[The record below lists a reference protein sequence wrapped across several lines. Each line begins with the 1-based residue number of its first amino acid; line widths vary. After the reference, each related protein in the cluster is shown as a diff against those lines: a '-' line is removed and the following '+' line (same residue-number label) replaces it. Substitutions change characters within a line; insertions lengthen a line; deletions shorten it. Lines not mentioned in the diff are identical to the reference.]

1 MKAVILVGGKG
12 TRLLPLTSNTPKA
25 MVPVLN
31 TPFLKHVI
39 RYLHRHQLREIVLA
53 EGHLSQP
60 MESYLGDGSQLK
72 VKLHYSLE
80 DTPLGT
86 AGAVKN
92 SERYLDHTFVVL
104 NGDVFTD
111 QDITAMV
118 KFHQEKKAIATI
130 ALTPVEDP
138 TSYGL
143 IETRPDGRVTRFLEK
158 PKQSEVTTNTINA
171 GAYILEPE
179 VIAQIPAHANVSF
192 EHEVFPQLLTQG
204 KPVYGYSS
212 PAYWMDMG
220 TPERYF
226 QLHNDLL
233 GGKCRGYD
241 LAANQEIAAGNSS
254 SIHPTVEINGK
265 VVIGANCSI
274 GPRVKLNGPVV
285 IGSGCIIEEDA
296 VIERSIIWDEVRVEQ
311 RARVQNSIVASS
323 CHLGIDC
330 SIEESILGDN
340 VTILSK
346 SKLAA
351 GSKIWPGS
359 TVTTVKARS

>member
-39 RYLHRHQLREIVLA
+39 RYLQRHHIKDIVLA
-53 EGHLSQP
+53 QGHLAQS
-60 MESYLGDGSQLK
+60 MESYLGDGSQLE
-72 VKLHYSLE
+72 VKLYYSFE

-92 SERYLDHTFVVL
+92 SERYLDHTFLVL

-118 KFHQEKKAIATI
+118 KFHYERRAIATI

-158 PKQSEVTTNTINA
+158 PKLSEVTTNTINA
-171 GAYILEPE
+171 GAYIVEPE
-179 VIAQIPAHANVSF
+179 VIAQIQAHVNISF
-192 EHEVFPQLLTQG
+192 EHEVFLQLLAHG

-226 QLHNDLL
+226 QLHYDLL
-233 GGKCRGYD
+233 SGKCRGYD
-241 LAANQEIAAGNSS
+241 LVPNDDIVTGNNSS
-254 SIHPTVEINGK
+254 VHHTIQAKGQ

-285 IGSGCIIEEDA
+285 IGNGCIIEEDVA
-296 VIERSIIWDEVRVEQ
+296 IEKSIIWDEVRVEK
-311 RARVQNSIVASS
+311 RAKVRNSIVANS
-323 CHLGIDC
+323 CRLETDC

-340 VTILSK
+340 ITIGSK
-346 SKLAA
+346 SKLEA
-351 GSKIWPGS
+351 GSKIWPWS
-359 TVTTVKARS
+359 IIKSRK